1 MARPVVVLLHI
12 GKSLQG
18 AYTAPVDGVGASFVE
33 GGFSGSYAPPG
44 GLAGRYPTLGAFL
57 RAEVPE
63 WRPGAPLVL
72 ACWSAG
78 CFAAREWMRNGADRE
93 LVNALLLLD
102 GLHSPYDAEGGCQL
116 SNISGVVQYGRLCA
130 RQPRKHLLAVTH
142 SEIIPPGY
150 ASTTQCANLLR
161 DVLPKSRAIA
171 FVAGP
176 GSDPAAHT
184 AQVSVLGP
192 RLMREFVE
200 PRLTGEVS
208 AGADWQWLL
217 YAAAGAGTGVALAAA
232 LSVLVS

>member
-63 WRPGAPLVL
+63 WSPGAPLVL

-102 GLHSPYDAEGGCQL
+102 GLHSPYGTSGGCRL
-116 SNISGVVQYGRLCA
+116 DSIAGIVEYGRLCA
-130 RQPRKHLLAVTH
+130 RDPTKHLLVVTH
-142 SEIIPPGY
+142 SEIVPPGY

-161 DVLPKSRAIA
+161 EVLPKSRAIA

-176 GSDPAAHT
+176 GSDAAAHT
-184 AQVSVLGP
+184 AQVRTLGP
-192 RLMREFVE
+192 RLMREFVA
-200 PRLTGEVS
+200 PRLAGEVS
-208 AGADWQWLL
+208 AGVDWSWLL
-217 YAAAGAGTGVALAAA
+217 YAAAGAGAGAALAVG
-232 LSVLVS
+232 LSMLVS